1 MNTFTLIS
9 PLIIVGFIGFLLAK
23 TGWFNKDQVNTLT
36 RFTFNV
42 AIPAFLF
49 QQLANADMSTIDL
62 NIYSAFY
69 LPLLLVYGLALAIN
83 YYFHKH
89 LNHDLPASAV
99 YAFGAGYSNNVIV
112 GMPIA
117 LMVLGEQVLP
127 TIFLVVSL
135 HSALL
140 IGLTSVLAVN
150 IGQFNWRIFLKQ
162 TFFNPLL
169 IAITGGFII
178 NLMAIELPVIVNSS
192 LLLLGKPAITLALF
206 LLGASLAFYKIRS
219 EVRFIITASV
229 LKLLLL
235 PSLILITSHFIFHFP
250 TLTTMTLVI
259 LSASPAGVNAY
270 LIAKQHAKHQET
282 TAGIVVVTTLIS
294 TVSIPLWIWGLSS
307 FFAYKAA
314 YVVH

>member
-1 MNTFTLIS
+1 MDTFTLIS
-9 PLIIVGFIGFLLAK
+9 PLIIVGLVGFLLAK
-23 TGWFNKDQVNTLT
+23 FNWLNKAQVDAITK
-36 RFTFNV
+36 FAFNI

-49 QQLANADMSTIDL
+49 QQLANADMSNIDL

-69 LPLLLVYGLALAIN
+69 LPLLVVYGIAWAIN
-83 YYFHKH
+83 YYFHKD

-140 IGLTSVLAVN
+140 IGTTSLLAVN
-150 IGQFNWRIFLKQ
+150 IAQFNWRIFLKQ
-162 TFFNPLL
+162 TFLNPLL
-169 IAITGGFII
+169 IAIIGGFMI
-178 NLMAIELPVIVNSS
+178 NLLAIKLPVVINSS
-192 LLLLGKPAITLALF
+192 LLMLGKPAITLALF

-219 EVRFIITASV
+219 EVKFIITASI

-235 PSLILITSHFIFHFP
+235 PSLIFLTSFYIFQFSAI
-250 TLTTMTLVI
+250 TTMTLVI
-259 LSASPAGVNAY
+259 LSASPSGVNAY
-270 LIAKQHAKHQET
+270 LISKQHNKHQET
-282 TAGIVVVTTLIS
+282 VAGIVVVTTVIS
-294 TVSIPLWIWGLSS
+294 MVSIPLWIWGLSNVFS
-307 FFAYKAA
+307 L
-314 YVVH
+314 

>member
-1 MNTFTLIS
+1 MAIFTVIS

-23 TGWFNKDQVNTLT
+23 SAWFSKEQINTLT
-36 RFTFNV
+36 KFTFNI

-49 QQLANADMSTIDL
+49 QQLANADLSTINF

-69 LPLLLVYGLALAIN
+69 LPLLLVYGLAWAIN

-89 LNHDLPASAV
+89 LKRDLPASAV
-99 YAFGAGYSNNVIV
+99 YAFGASYSNNVIV

-117 LMVLGEQVLP
+117 LMILGEQALP

-140 IGLTSVLAVN
+140 LGITSIIAVN
-150 IGQFNWRIFLKQ
+150 IAQFNWRIFLKQ

-169 IAITGGFII
+169 LAITGGFII
-178 NLMAIELPVIVNSS
+178 NLMAITLPTIIDDS

-206 LLGASLAFYKIRS
+206 LLGASLAFYRIRS
-219 EVRFIITASV
+219 EVKFIITASI

-235 PSLILITSHFIFHFP
+235 PSLILLTSHIIFQFSP
-250 TLTTMTLVI
+250 LITMTLVI
-259 LSASPAGVNAY
+259 LSASPTGVNAY
-270 LIAKQHAKHQET
+270 LVAKQHAKHQET
-282 TAGIVVVTTLIS
+282 MAGIVVVSTLLSI
-294 TVSIPLWIWGLSS
+294 VSIPLWLWGLSYL
-307 FFAYKAA
+307 FNL
-314 YVVH
+314 